1 MAQDLEV
8 KVSPLGGL
16 QGQVL
21 NKEAGRAMA
30 LLVSA
35 TSEPLGLSQP
45 RQLVY
50 NEARGQVHFTC
61 LFSFLLVR
69 SLGSQLQLW
78 LPSFCHW
85 TALYRAGGDHPPP
98 PQTAS

>member
-35 TSEPLGLSQP
+35 TSEPLELP
-45 RQLVY
+45 RQLVHL
-50 NEARGQVHFTC
+50 VHPLCYELQSIFFRFLYS
-61 LFSFLLVR
+61 LF
-69 SLGSQLQLW
+69 LW
-78 LPSFCHW
+78 E
-85 TALYRAGGDHPPP
+85 
-98 PQTAS
+98 Q

>member
-50 NEARGQVHFTC
+50 LEHPLCYELQSIFFC
-61 LFSFLLVR
+61 FLYSLF
-69 SLGSQLQLW
+69 LW
-78 LPSFCHW
+78 E
-85 TALYRAGGDHPPP
+85 
-98 PQTAS
+98 Q